1 MAIELAKITSLNLFS
16 AFYGIAGIMHFI
28 LPSIYVQ
35 VIPDQLGDPEIINY
49 AAGILELAVAGMVL
63 FYKTRKLGGYI
74 TMGMLLAFIISHIYF
89 IQIGSCINDY
99 CLPSWVGWFRLIVI
113 HPLLIYWAWKVGRLD
128 ITVE

>member
-35 VIPDQLGDPEIINY
+35 VIPEEIGSPSLLNY
-49 AAGILELAVAGMVL
+49 AAGIAEIAVAVMVL
-63 FYKTRKLGGYI
+63 FYKTRKIGGYI
-74 TMGMLLAFIISHIYF
+74 TIAMLLAFITSHIYF
-89 IQIGSCINDY
+89 IQMGSCINDI
-99 CLPSWVGWFRLIVI
+99 CLPEWVGWFRLIVI
-113 HPLLIYWAWKVGRLD
+113 HPLLIYWAWKVSRLD